1 MRDITGGVA
10 AGVASVVIAPAYG
23 GPEVLTV
30 VDEPTPDPGPGQ
42 VRLEVRAAG
51 VNPIDYRVY
60 SGAFGADPARLP
72 IRLGAEAAGV
82 VTQVGPDAAGPAGPV
97 AVGDEVIAFRA
108 PGAYAAELV
117 VPAQAVVPK
126 PGTLDWAQ
134 ASGLM
139 LAGATA
145 WHALTVTDVHAGD
158 TVLIHGASGGVGVM
172 AVQLAAVR
180 GASVVATASP
190 ARHDF
195 LRDLGV
201 TPVAYGPGLAGR
213 VRAAAPGGVTAA
225 LDLIGSDEAME
236 VSLALVADRA
246 RIVTIA
252 GFAKGLQAGIKVIG
266 GAPGADP
273 GTEIRSAA
281 RLDLARLASEGKLT
295 VFVSQTFPLAEAAAA
310 HRAIMTGHSTG
321 KIALLP

>member
-1 MRDITGGVA
+1 
-10 AGVASVVIAPAYG
+10 
-23 GPEVLTV
+23 
-30 VDEPTPDPGPGQ
+30 
-42 VRLEVRAAG
+42 
-51 VNPIDYRVY
+51 
-60 SGAFGADPARLP
+60 
-72 IRLGAEAAGV
+72 
-82 VTQVGPDAAGPAGPV
+82 
-97 AVGDEVIAFRA
+97 VGDEVIAYRA

-126 PGTLDWAQ
+126 PAALDWAQ

-139 LAGATA
+139 VAGVTA
-145 WHALTVTDVHAGD
+145 WHALTATDVHAGD
-158 TVLIHGASGGVGVM
+158 TALIHGASGGVGLM
-172 AVQLAAVR
+172 AVQLAAGR

-195 LRDLGV
+195 LRELGA

-213 VRAAAPGGVTAA
+213 VRAAAPDGIDAV
-225 LDLIGSDEAME
+225 LDLVGTDEAME

-252 GFAKGLQAGIKVIG
+252 NPAKGLKAGIKVIG

-273 GTEIRSAA
+273 GTEIRNAA
-281 RLDLARLASEGKLT
+281 RLDLARLAGEGKLK
-295 VFVSQTFPLAEAAAA
+295 VFVTQTFPLAEAAAA
-310 HRAIMTGHSTG
+310 HRAIMTGHATG